1 MKLITFYCEFQSGDI
16 IIILFSLAD
25 DSSEFGEEPCKST
38 RGRGR
43 QKRQRVSKRGWLNS
57 RKRANESNE
66 ALPEGFLDLPSCIG
80 EQSNLSNY
88 FSKVTSTCSMDSELQ
103 EEAVPPISNEVSYLY
118 QL

>member
-1 MKLITFYCEFQSGDI
+1 M
-16 IIILFSLAD
+16 
-25 DSSEFGEEPCKST
+25 
-38 RGRGR
+38 
-43 QKRQRVSKRGWLNS
+43 SKQGWLNS
-57 RKRANESNE
+57 RKRANESDE

-103 EEAVPPISNEVSYLY
+103 EEAAPISDEVMSDEVSYLY